1 MPTSISQRFREA
13 LQASETDEV
22 ISILLTLTHPSFA
35 APIRVTDNGEDLTS
49 GGEVYTR
56 FPFQVTTPGD
66 TDAATSV
73 RLSIDGTDRR
83 IIQEIRGTNY
93 EPIKVDLAVV
103 LASTPDTIEVGP
115 YSFLLRNVSYT
126 ASTVDGE
133 LQFEDILN
141 EPYPADSF
149 TPSRFPG
156 CFGLASTQT

>member
-1 MPTSISQRFREA
+1 MPRTLSDRMRQA
-13 LQASETDEV
+13 LQAQETDEV
-22 ISILLTLTHPSFA
+22 ISILLTLTHPNFA

-49 GGEVYTR
+49 NGDVYTS

-66 TDAATSV
+66 SETATTV

-93 EPIKVDLAVV
+93 EPIKVDLCVV
-103 LASTPDTIEVGP
+103 LAATPDLIEIGP
-115 YSFLLRNVSYT
+115 YSFTLRNINYT
-126 ASTVDGE
+126 ATTVDGD

-156 CFGLASTQT
+156 CFGLASTQS